1 MKKKYVKPHIEEII
15 TEHLLN
21 GGGAN
26 IPISGEYGG
35 SGDAK
40 RNNNWQEEDET
51 EDLRYWGNKPS
62 NPWDDWD
69 D

>member
-21 GGGAN
+21 GGVN
-26 IPISGEYGG
+26 IPISGWHSGF
-35 SGDAK
+35 GDAK

-51 EDLRYWGNKPS
+51 EDLRYWGNKPR